1 MKVDRD
7 VIIDLLPAYFS
18 GEASAATR
26 ALVEDYFRQY
36 PEFEKTARAAGGPL
50 EGLKV
55 PPTTPDDAREKLAL
69 ERARQVTEARS
80 SFMWLAVCFTLLLL
94 LFRIQAGKIVWIMWD
109 KSPLVGIIFTA
120 MAGYFWLLYWYMR
133 RRKDPMPAHTK
144 FLWLAWFYTL
154 LPFLFRIEHGRV
166 VWLFFQS
173 EPTLG
178 VIFGAMAGILWV
190 SYFVQRRKARR
201 GMSCSC

>member
-1 MKVDRD
+1 MKVERD

-36 PEFEKTARAAGGPL
+36 PEFEKTARSAGGPL

-55 PPTTPDDAREKLAL
+55 PAASLDSAREKLAL
-69 ERARQVTEARS
+69 ERARQVTETKS
-80 SFMWLAVCFTLLLL
+80 SFLWLAVSFTLMLL
-94 LFRIQAGKIVWIMWD
+94 LFRFQNGKLVWIMWD
-109 KSPLVGIIFTA
+109 KSPLVGMIFTA
-120 MAGYFWLLYWYMR
+120 MASFFWMLFIYMR

-154 LPFLFRIEHGRV
+154 ILFFFRIQNGKL
-166 VWLFFQS
+166 VWVFFSS

-178 VIFGAMAGILWV
+178 IVFGAIALSLWI
-190 SYFVQRRKARR
+190 SYFFQRRKAKQ
-201 GMSCSC
+201 MVL

>member
-1 MKVDRD
+1 MKVERD

-55 PPTTPDDAREKLAL
+55 PPAALDDAREKLAL

-80 SFMWLAVCFTLLLL
+80 SFLWLAVCFTLILL
-94 LFRIQAGKIVWIMWD
+94 LFRIQSGKIIWIMWD
-109 KSPLVGIIFTA
+109 KSPLVGMIFSA
-120 MAGYFWLLYWYMR
+120 MAGYYWLLFWYMR
-133 RRKDPMPAHTK
+133 RRKDPMPSHTK
-144 FLWLAWFYTL
+144 FLWLAGFYTL
-154 LPFLFRIEHGRV
+154 LLFLFRIQDHKV
-166 VWLFFQS
+166 VWLFFDK
-173 EPTLG
+173 EPSLG
-178 VIFGAMAGILWV
+178 LIFCAIALCLWLI
-190 SYFVQRRKARR
+190 YFIQRRKARQ
-201 GMSCSC
+201 MVL

>member
-1 MKVDRD
+1 MKVEQD

-36 PEFEKTARAAGGPL
+36 PEFEKTARSAGGPL

-55 PPTTPDDAREKLAL
+55 PPATLDDAREKLAL

-80 SFMWLAVCFTLLLL
+80 SFLWLAVCFTLLPL
-94 LFRIQAGKIVWIMWD
+94 LFRLRDHKIVWIMWD
-109 KSPLVGIIFTA
+109 KSPLLGMIFIG
-120 MAGYFWLLYWYMR
+120 MAGYYWLLYAYMR
-133 RRKDPMPAHTK
+133 RRKDPMPSHTK

-154 LPFLFRIEHGRV
+154 LLLLFRIQDHKL

-173 EPTLG
+173 EPSLG
-178 VIFGAMAGILWV
+178 MIFGAMAGFLWLI
-190 SYFVQRRKARR
+190 YLVQRHKAKRT
-201 GMSCSC
+201 GA